1 MAMHKDFVLLLLL
14 IKKKKKPSTRDLILK
29 LPVLWIPA
37 ITKHNSQSVTKPTYK
52 GINYNNQNNNED
64 RKAQMTA
71 HRLRIAL

>member
-14 IKKKKKPSTRDLILK
+14 IKKKPSTRDLILK

-52 GINYNNQNNNED
+52 GINSNNQNNSEE

-71 HRLRIAL
+71 RRLCIAL